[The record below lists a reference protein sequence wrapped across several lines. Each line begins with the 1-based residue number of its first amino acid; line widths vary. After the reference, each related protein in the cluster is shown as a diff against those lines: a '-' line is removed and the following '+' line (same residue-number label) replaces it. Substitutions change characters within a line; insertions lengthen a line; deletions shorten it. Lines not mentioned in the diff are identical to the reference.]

1 MIVEKLS
8 DNTKLVDVINKLHSE
23 PWPVF
28 LSEDSSVKKYWQR
41 LYQVYPEY
49 QLLFRINSEYI
60 GVANSAPIY
69 WNGNIDNLPA
79 GFDEAIETII
89 EDNKKPNT
97 LCGMAVVIS
106 KEHLGKGISSVII
119 NNLKRIA
126 KSYGYSN
133 LILPVRPTLKSQYPT
148 ISMDNYTKWEKDD
161 LPFDPW
167 LRVHIKIGGEILK
180 VANPSMIVRGTV
192 SDWQRW
198 TGMHFG
204 ESNKYIIP
212 GALNP
217 VNIDLENDLG
227 EYIEPNIWVLHKC

>member
-1 MIVEKLS
+1 MIIEKLS
-8 DNTKLVDVINKLHSE
+8 DNKKLIDVINKLHSE

-69 WNGNIDNLPA
+69 WNGNNDNLPA

-89 EDNKKPNT
+89 EEDKKPNT
-97 LCGMAVVIS
+97 LCGLAVVIS
-106 KEHLGKGISSVII
+106 KEYLGKGISSKII
-119 NNLKRIA
+119 NNLKKLA

-148 ISMDNYTKWEKDD
+148 ISMVNYINWEKDN

-180 VANPSMIVRGTV
+180 VANPSMIVKGTV
-192 SDWQRW
+192 SDWQEW
-198 TGMHFG
+198 TGMYFG
-204 ESNKYIIP
+204 ESNKYIIK
-212 GALNP
+212 
-217 VNIDLENDLG
+217 ENDLG

>member
-1 MIVEKLS
+1 VIVEKLS

>member
-1 MIVEKLS
+1 LIIEKLS
-8 DNTKLVDVINKLHSE
+8 DNKKLIDVINKLHSE
-23 PWPVF
+23 PWPLF
-28 LSEDSSVKKYWQR
+28 LSEDSAVKKYWQR
-41 LYQVYPEY
+41 LYQAYPEY

-69 WNGNIDNLPA
+69 WNGKIDDLPA
-79 GFDEAIETII
+79 GFDEAIESII
-89 EDNKKPNT
+89 EKNEKPNT

-106 KEHLGKGISSVII
+106 KNYLGKGISSKII
-119 NNLKRIA
+119 NNLKKLA
-126 KSYGYSN
+126 KSYGHSN

-148 ISMDNYTKWEKDD
+148 ISMENYMKWKKND

-167 LRVHIKIGGEILK
+167 LRVHIKIGGKILK

-198 TGMHFG
+198 TGMYFG
-204 ESNKYIIP
+204 ESNKYIIQ

-217 VNIDLENDLG
+217 VNIDFENDLG
-227 EYIEPNIWVLHKC
+227 EYIEPNVWIVHKC

>member
-1 MIVEKLS
+1 VIVEKLS
-8 DNTKLVDVINKLHSE
+8 DNKKLIDVINKLHSE
-23 PWPVF
+23 PWPIF
-28 LSEDSSVKKYWQR
+28 LSEDSWVKKYWKR

-69 WNGNIDNLPA
+69 WNGNIDNLPS

-89 EDNKKPNT
+89 EEDKKTNT
-97 LCGMAVVIS
+97 LCGLAVVIS
-106 KEHLGKGISSVII
+106 KEHLGKGISSKII
-119 NNLKRIA
+119 NNLKKLA

-148 ISMDNYTKWEKDD
+148 ISMDNYINWEKDN

-198 TGMHFG
+198 TGMLFG
-204 ESNKYIIP
+204 ESNKYIIQ

-217 VNIDLENDLG
+217 VNIDLENDSG
-227 EYIEPNIWVLHKC
+227 EYIEPNVWVLHKC

>member
-8 DNTKLVDVINKLHSE
+8 NNKKLVDAINKLHSE

-69 WNGNIDNLPA
+69 WNGNIDDLPA

-89 EDNKKPNT
+89 EEDKKPNT
-97 LCGMAVVIS
+97 LCGLAVVVS
-106 KEHLGKGISSVII
+106 KEHLGKGISSKII
-119 NNLKRIA
+119 NNLKELA

-133 LILPVRPTLKSQYPT
+133 LILPVRPTLKSRYPT
-148 ISMDNYTKWEKDD
+148 ISMDNYVKWEKNN

-204 ESNKYIIP
+204 ESNKYIIQ

>member
-8 DNTKLVDVINKLHSE
+8 NNKKLEDVINKLHSE

-28 LSEDSSVKKYWQR
+28 LSEDSSVKKYWKR

-49 QLLFRINSEYI
+49 QLLFRINSEYV

-69 WNGNIDNLPA
+69 WNGNIDDLPS

-89 EDNKKPNT
+89 EENKKPNT

-106 KEHLGKGISSVII
+106 KEHLGKGISSKII
-119 NNLKRIA
+119 NNLKKLA

-133 LILPVRPTLKSQYPT
+133 LILPVRPTLKSQYPI
-148 ISMDNYTKWEKDD
+148 ISMDNYINWKKDN

-180 VANPSMIVRGTV
+180 VANPSIIVRGTV

-198 TGMHFG
+198 TGMHFDK
-204 ESNKYIIP
+204 SNKYIIQ
-212 GALNP
+212 GALNL
-217 VNIDLENDLG
+217 VNIDLKNDLG

>member
-1 MIVEKLS
+1 M
-8 DNTKLVDVINKLHSE
+8 INKLHSE

-28 LSEDSSVKKYWQR
+28 LSEDSAVKKYWQR

-49 QLLFRINSEYI
+49 QLLFKIDSEYV

-69 WNGNIDNLPA
+69 WNGNIDDLPS
-79 GFDEAIETII
+79 GFDEAIEIII
-89 EDNKKPNT
+89 EEDKKPNT
-97 LCGMAVVIS
+97 LRGMAVVIS
-106 KEHLGKGISSVII
+106 KEHPGKGISSKII
-119 NNLKRIA
+119 NNLKKLA
-126 KSYGYSN
+126 KHYGYSN
-133 LILPVRPTLKSQYPT
+133 LILPVRSTLKSQYPT
-148 ISMDNYTKWEKDD
+148 ISLDNYINWKKDN

-167 LRVHIKIGGEILK
+167 LRVHLKISGEILK

-198 TGMHFG
+198 TGMYFG
-204 ESNKYIIP
+204 ESNKYIVS
-212 GALNP
+212 GALNS

>member
-1 MIVEKLS
+1 VIVEKLS
-8 DNTKLVDVINKLHSE
+8 DNKKLVNVINKLHSE

-69 WNGNIDNLPA
+69 WNGSIGNLPS

-89 EDNKKPNT
+89 EEDKKPNT
-97 LCGMAVVIS
+97 LCGLAVVIS
-106 KEHLGKGISSVII
+106 KKYLGKGISSKII
-119 NNLKRIA
+119 NNLKKLA

-148 ISMDNYTKWEKDD
+148 IFMDDYINWKKDN

-167 LRVHIKIGGEILK
+167 LRVHLKIGGEILK

-204 ESNKYIIP
+204 ESNKYIIQ

>member
-1 MIVEKLS
+1 MIIEKLS
-8 DNTKLVDVINKLHSE
+8 DNKKLIDVINKLHSG

-28 LSEDSSVKKYWQR
+28 LSEDLSVKKYWQR

-49 QLLFRINSEYI
+49 QLLFRINSKYV

-69 WNGNIDNLPA
+69 WNGNIDDLPA

-89 EDNKKPNT
+89 EENKKPNT

-106 KEHLGKGISSVII
+106 KEYLGKGISSKII
-119 NNLKRIA
+119 NNLKKLA

-148 ISMDNYTKWEKDD
+148 ISMDNYINWEKDN

-167 LRVHIKIGGEILK
+167 LRVHMKIGGKILK
-180 VANPSMIVRGTV
+180 VAKPSMIVRGTV

-198 TGMHFG
+198 TGMYFG
-204 ESNKYIIP
+204 ESNKYTIQ

-217 VNIDLENDLG
+217 VNIDLETNVG
-227 EYIEPNIWVLHKC
+227 EYIEPNVWVLHKC

>member
-1 MIVEKLS
+1 MIAERLS
-8 DNTKLVDVINKLHSE
+8 DNKKLVDVINKLHSE

-60 GVANSAPIY
+60 AVANSAPIY
-69 WNGNIDNLPA
+69 WNGNNDNLPA
-79 GFDEAIETII
+79 GFDEAIGTII
-89 EDNKKPNT
+89 EDNKKSNT

-106 KEHLGKGISSVII
+106 KEHLGKGISSKII
-119 NNLKRIA
+119 NNLKKLA
-126 KSYGYSN
+126 KSYSYSN

-148 ISMDNYTKWEKDD
+148 ISMDNYIKWEKDD

-167 LRVHIKIGGEILK
+167 LRVHIKIGGGILK
-180 VANPSMIVRGTV
+180 VENPSMIVRGTV

-198 TGMHFG
+198 TGMYFG
-204 ESNKYIIP
+204 ESNKYIIQ

-227 EYIEPNIWVLHKC
+227 EYIEPNVWVLHKC

>member
-1 MIVEKLS
+1 VIVEKLS
-8 DNTKLVDVINKLHSE
+8 DNKKLVDVINKLHSE

-41 LYQVYPEY
+41 LYQIYPKY
-49 QLLFRINSEYI
+49 QLLFRINSEYV

-69 WNGNIDNLPA
+69 WNGNIDDLPA
-79 GFDEAIETII
+79 GFDEAIEII
-89 EDNKKPNT
+89 IGENKKPNT
-97 LCGMAVVIS
+97 LCGLAVVIS
-106 KEHLGKGISSVII
+106 KEYLGKGISSKII
-119 NNLKRIA
+119 NNLKKLA

-133 LILPVRPTLKSQYPT
+133 LILPVRPILKSQYPT
-148 ISMDNYTKWEKDD
+148 ISMDNYINWEKDN

-192 SDWQRW
+192 SDWRRW

-204 ESNKYIIP
+204 ESNKYIIQ

>member
-1 MIVEKLS
+1 MIIEKLS
-8 DNTKLVDVINKLHSE
+8 DNKKLVDVINKLHSE

-60 GVANSAPIY
+60 GVANSAPIC
-69 WNGNIDNLPA
+69 WNGNNDNLPA

-89 EDNKKPNT
+89 EEDKKPNT

-106 KEHLGKGISSVII
+106 KKHLGKGISFKII
-119 NNLKRIA
+119 NNLKKLA

-148 ISMDNYTKWEKDD
+148 ISMDNYINWEKDN

-198 TGMHFG
+198 TGMYFG
-204 ESNKYIIP
+204 ESNEYIIQ

>member
-1 MIVEKLS
+1 MIIEKLS
-8 DNTKLVDVINKLHSE
+8 DNKKLIDVINKLHSG

-28 LSEDSSVKKYWQR
+28 LSEDLSVKKYWQR

-49 QLLFRINSEYI
+49 QLLFRINSKYV

-69 WNGNIDNLPA
+69 WNGNIDDLPA

-89 EDNKKPNT
+89 EENKKPNT

-106 KEHLGKGISSVII
+106 KEYLGKGISSKII
-119 NNLKRIA
+119 NNLKKLA

-133 LILPVRPTLKSQYPT
+133 LIFPVRPTLKSQYPT
-148 ISMDNYTKWEKDD
+148 ISMDNYINWEKDN

-167 LRVHIKIGGEILK
+167 LRVHMKIGGKILK
-180 VANPSMIVRGTV
+180 VAKPSMIVRGTV

-198 TGMHFG
+198 TGMYFG
-204 ESNKYIIP
+204 ESNKYTIQ

-217 VNIDLENDLG
+217 VNIDLETNVG
-227 EYIEPNIWVLHKC
+227 EYIEPNVWVLHKC

>member
-8 DNTKLVDVINKLHSE
+8 DNKKLVDVINQLHSE

-49 QLLFRINSEYI
+49 QLLFRINSEYV

-69 WNGNIDNLPA
+69 WNGNINDLPA
-79 GFDEAIETII
+79 GFDEAIETVI

-97 LCGMAVVIS
+97 LCGLAVVIS
-106 KEHLGKGISSVII
+106 KEHLGKGISSEII
-119 NNLKRIA
+119 NNLKKLA

-148 ISMDNYTKWEKDD
+148 ISMDNYIKWEKDN

-167 LRVHIKIGGEILK
+167 LRIHIKIGGEILK
-180 VANPSMIVRGTV
+180 VANPSMIVKGTV

-198 TGMHFG
+198 TGMYFG
-204 ESNKYIIP
+204 ESNQYIVQ

-217 VNIDLENDLG
+217 VNIDLESDLG
-227 EYIEPNIWVLHKC
+227 EYIEPNVWVLHKC

>member
-1 MIVEKLS
+1 MA
-8 DNTKLVDVINKLHSE
+8 T
-23 PWPVF
+23 F
-28 LSEDSSVKKYWQR
+28 
-41 LYQVYPEY
+41 
-49 QLLFRINSEYI
+49 
-60 GVANSAPIY
+60 PIY
-69 WNGNIDNLPA
+69 WNGNINDLPA

-89 EDNKKPNT
+89 EEDKKPNT
-97 LCGMAVVIS
+97 LCGLAVVIS
-106 KEHLGKGISSVII
+106 KEHLGKGISSKII
-119 NNLKRIA
+119 NNLKKLA

-148 ISMDNYTKWEKDD
+148 ISMDNYINWEKDN

-180 VANPSMIVRGTV
+180 VASPSMIVRGTV

-198 TGMHFG
+198 TGMYFG
-204 ESNKYIIP
+204 ESNKYIIQ

-227 EYIEPNIWVLHKC
+227 EYIESNIWVLHKC

>member
-8 DNTKLVDVINKLHSE
+8 GNKKLIDVINKLHSE

-69 WNGNIDNLPA
+69 WNGNIDDLPA

-89 EDNKKPNT
+89 EEDKKPNT
-97 LCGMAVVIS
+97 LCGLAVVIS
-106 KEHLGKGISSVII
+106 KEHLGKGISSKII
-119 NNLKRIA
+119 TNLKKLA

-148 ISMDNYTKWEKDD
+148 ISMDNYINWEKDN

-204 ESNKYIIP
+204 ESNKYIVS

-227 EYIEPNIWVLHKC
+227 EYIEPNVWVVHKC

>member
-8 DNTKLVDVINKLHSE
+8 DNKKLVDVINKLHSE

-69 WNGNIDNLPA
+69 WNGNINDLPA

-89 EDNKKPNT
+89 EEDKKPNT
-97 LCGMAVVIS
+97 LCGLAVVIS
-106 KEHLGKGISSVII
+106 KKHLGKGISFKII
-119 NNLKRIA
+119 NNLKKLA

-133 LILPVRPTLKSQYPT
+133 LILPVRPTLKSQYPI
-148 ISMDNYTKWEKDD
+148 ISMDNYTNWEKDN

-198 TGMHFG
+198 TGMYFG
-204 ESNKYIIP
+204 ESNRYIIP

>member
-1 MIVEKLS
+1 VIVEKLS
-8 DNTKLVDVINKLHSE
+8 DNKKLVEVINKLHSE

-49 QLLFRINSEYI
+49 QLLFKIDSEYI

-69 WNGNIDNLPA
+69 WNGNIDDLPS

-89 EDNKKPNT
+89 EENEKPNT
-97 LCGMAVVIS
+97 LCGLAVVIS
-106 KEHLGKGISSVII
+106 KEHLGKGISSKII
-119 NNLKRIA
+119 NNLKKLT

-133 LILPVRPTLKSQYPT
+133 LIFPVRPTLKSQYPT
-148 ISMDNYTKWEKDD
+148 ISMDNYINWEKDN

-198 TGMHFG
+198 TGIHFS
-204 ESNKYIIP
+204 ESNKYIVR

-217 VNIDLENDLG
+217 INIDLESNLG
-227 EYIEPNIWVLHKC
+227 EYIEPNVWVLHKC

>member
-1 MIVEKLS
+1 VIVEKLS
-8 DNTKLVDVINKLHSE
+8 NNKKLVDAINKLHSE

-69 WNGNIDNLPA
+69 WNGNIDDLPA

-97 LCGMAVVIS
+97 LCGLAVVIS
-106 KEHLGKGISSVII
+106 KEYLGKGISSRII
-119 NNLKRIA
+119 NNLKKLA
-126 KSYGYSN
+126 KSYSYSN
-133 LILPVRPTLKSQYPT
+133 LILPVRTTLKSQYPT
-148 ISMDNYTKWEKDD
+148 ISMDNYINWEKDN

-180 VANPSMIVRGTV
+180 VADPSMIVRGTV

-198 TGMHFG
+198 TGMYFG
-204 ESNKYIIP
+204 ESNKYIVQ

>member
-1 MIVEKLS
+1 M
-8 DNTKLVDVINKLHSE
+8 INKLHSE

-28 LSEDSSVKKYWQR
+28 LSEDSAVKKYWQR

-49 QLLFRINSEYI
+49 QLLFKIDSEYV

-69 WNGNIDNLPA
+69 WNGNIDDLPS
-79 GFDEAIETII
+79 GFDEAIEIII
-89 EDNKKPNT
+89 EEDKKPNT

-106 KEHLGKGISSVII
+106 KEHPGKGISSKII
-119 NNLKRIA
+119 NNLKKLA
-126 KSYGYSN
+126 KHYGYSN

-148 ISMDNYTKWEKDD
+148 ISLDNYINWKKDN

-167 LRVHIKIGGEILK
+167 LRVHLKIGGEILK

-198 TGMHFG
+198 TGMYFG
-204 ESNKYIIP
+204 ESNKYIVS
-212 GALNP
+212 GALNS

>member
-8 DNTKLVDVINKLHSE
+8 NNKKLVDAINKLHSE

-69 WNGNIDNLPA
+69 WNGNIDDLPA

-97 LCGMAVVIS
+97 LCGLAVVIS
-106 KEHLGKGISSVII
+106 KEYLGKGISSRII
-119 NNLKRIA
+119 NNLKKLA

-148 ISMDNYTKWEKDD
+148 ISMDNYINWEKNN

-180 VANPSMIVRGTV
+180 VANPSMIVKGTV

-198 TGMHFG
+198 TGMYFG
-204 ESNKYIIP
+204 ESNKYIVQ

>member
-1 MIVEKLS
+1 MIIEKLS
-8 DNTKLVDVINKLHSE
+8 DNKKLIDVINKLHSE

-69 WNGNIDNLPA
+69 WNGNNDNLPA

-89 EDNKKPNT
+89 EEDKKPNT
-97 LCGMAVVIS
+97 LCGLAVVIS
-106 KEHLGKGISSVII
+106 KEYLGKGISSKII
-119 NNLKRIA
+119 NNLKKLA

-148 ISMDNYTKWEKDD
+148 ISMVNYINWEKDN

-180 VANPSMIVRGTV
+180 VANPSMIVKGTV
-192 SDWQRW
+192 SDWQEW
-198 TGMHFG
+198 TGMYFG
-204 ESNKYIIP
+204 ESNKYIIK

-217 VNIDLENDLG
+217 VNIDLQNDLG